1 MASLRVQ
8 LKDMSTMCDICC
20 ALVKNDTIVKVQRCP
35 LWPSVMAQRCAH
47 AESYIPQRRKLNHAA
62 KTYDDP
68 KFSFVNALSTLSRVL
83 ESILYF
89 NKQHTSWNSSVEEIP
104 CCDSGEYSS
113 TSCSV
118 AVCFHP
124 QCVHFAQEILQD
136 DENQKQIASKDPKLE
151 PRLLK
156 WACYTI
162 QAKA

>member
-68 KFSFVNALSTLSRVL
+68 KFSFVNALSTLSQVL
-83 ESILYF
+83 ENILYF
-89 NKQHTSWNSSVEEIP
+89 NKQHRGWNSSVEEIP

-118 AVCFHP
+118 AELPRSQTLSQSASTPNVY
-124 QCVHFAQEILQD
+124 ILPKRYCRMTKTK
-136 DENQKQIASKDPKLE
+136 NRSLQKTRNLNPA
-151 PRLLK
+151 
-156 WACYTI
+156 Y
-162 QAKA
+162 